1 MDLLSYLKN
10 NYQKGELIFQ
20 KDINVLSSDNV
31 RQQRKSLSDERK
43 IIRYQRG
50 VYLLPRKDKDYGIIL
65 PSRETYLYSS
75 YLSRRGHHFGYYDA
89 KTQLI
94 QAGLLKQEN
103 NSIVCFSNE
112 TSIKKET
119 DSWLILPSKVEI
131 TDWNYK
137 VLSLLELLS
146 KIEDFNT
153 DRSKIQAFLKERIRN
168 GNIQRIDRDFYASNF
183 SLQVY
188 KSIFDYSLA
197 TYIH

>member
-94 QAGLLKQEN
+94 
-103 NSIVCFSNE
+103 
-112 TSIKKET
+112 
-119 DSWLILPSKVEI
+119 
-131 TDWNYK
+131 
-137 VLSLLELLS
+137 
-146 KIEDFNT
+146 
-153 DRSKIQAFLKERIRN
+153 
-168 GNIQRIDRDFYASNF
+168 
-183 SLQVY
+183 
-188 KSIFDYSLA
+188 
-197 TYIH
+197 